1 VGYAS
6 LRCMGFL
13 SAVLKVA
20 DSVRCVIAMRW
31 EEQKACQTSGRGG
44 RRRRQGEPMTCAARE
59 RGAGAR
65 DVRYAEA
72 HHEHRQRSCSQAAGV
87 VKVLA
92 RAVTFHSNGADLA
105 LHLET
110 PRMASPC
117 KHSLRHECHG
127 SAPVRSGG
135 DQPP

>member
-1 VGYAS
+1 
-6 LRCMGFL
+6 
-13 SAVLKVA
+13 
-20 DSVRCVIAMRW
+20 
-31 EEQKACQTSGRGG
+31 
-44 RRRRQGEPMTCAARE
+44 MTCAARE

-65 DVRYAEA
+65 DVRRAMRAA
-72 HHEHRQRSCSQAAGV
+72 HREHRQRSCFQAAGV

-92 RAVTFHSNGADLA
+92 RPVTFHSDGADLA

-117 KHSLRHECHG
+117 KHSLRHECNG
-127 SAPVRSGG
+127 SAPVGSGG